1 MNSLKS
7 RFALMLLLS
16 AVGYAMSFGSQ
27 LVIAYHFG
35 TSQAMDV
42 YWGALALVNLLTF
55 YMAPLK
61 EALVPAVHRAH
72 KTGDAEAGKV
82 LSAGLSVLLLLT
94 VGSALVLLMSSL
106 GFARWLAGD
115 GAAGDILRLAPW
127 LVPYLCAFVLAETLN
142 TTLISFNQVV
152 RQSWVRNGA
161 ALVLLVSIA
170 MTGASLGVGGLFLA
184 QIFSMG
190 TLILASGWALRHLR
204 LRLVTRAWPVLRD
217 SGMLPLFGSLLLAYL
232 FSQLYVLAE
241 RSAMIHLGTGVASGF
256 QYSTALVN
264 VLVSL
269 VAYPLANLLWS
280 QFLIHA
286 ADGDAVQARALAV
299 RACGLLFYVLMVVCA
314 FVWVNAQEIVVI
326 LFGRGAFDA
335 ASVQLTSTALRATI
349 FTAIPIGVMSV
360 LGRLLMSHSGA
371 HKQLWIGLATT
382 AAGLVVIGCAVL
394 AQSERL
400 VQWHWMVANCAGMLV
415 SLCIFVS
422 GARLGWASMLAAA
435 RWLVT
440 AGVVALLAAWLVPG
454 FSLGDSKA
462 GMAAALV
469 AQGAL
474 YLVLVFGLTWAFR
487 LTPLL
492 RQMLRE
498 MR

>member
-35 TSQAMDV
+35 TSRAMDV

-55 YMAPLK
+55 YMVPLK

-72 KTGDAEAGKV
+72 KMGDAEAGKV

-190 TLILASGWALRHLR
+190 TLILAS
-204 LRLVTRAWPVLRD
+204 
-217 SGMLPLFGSLLLAYL
+217 
-232 FSQLYVLAE
+232 
-241 RSAMIHLGTGVASGF
+241 
-256 QYSTALVN
+256 
-264 VLVSL
+264 
-269 VAYPLANLLWS
+269 
-280 QFLIHA
+280 
-286 ADGDAVQARALAV
+286 
-299 RACGLLFYVLMVVCA
+299 
-314 FVWVNAQEIVVI
+314 
-326 LFGRGAFDA
+326 
-335 ASVQLTSTALRATI
+335 
-349 FTAIPIGVMSV
+349 
-360 LGRLLMSHSGA
+360 
-371 HKQLWIGLATT
+371 
-382 AAGLVVIGCAVL
+382 
-394 AQSERL
+394 
-400 VQWHWMVANCAGMLV
+400 
-415 SLCIFVS
+415 
-422 GARLGWASMLAAA
+422 
-435 RWLVT
+435 
-440 AGVVALLAAWLVPG
+440 
-454 FSLGDSKA
+454 
-462 GMAAALV
+462 
-469 AQGAL
+469 
-474 YLVLVFGLTWAFR
+474 
-487 LTPLL
+487 
-492 RQMLRE
+492 
-498 MR
+498 